1 MITTYYNHKPLAFG
15 QPIFR
20 QTMDPVWR
28 ASWMIHKPSEML
40 RSCEIM
46 WDIWIMKRNAISI
59 HFHPF
64 PTSHFR
70 CSWQVTCSCMCPL
83 NPLEAMKLCS
93 AKPAVFQGGL
103 KTWEA
108 SRGQA
113 CYPCLVAGRVCLH
126 RRRHQKTLGWFGSL
140 GSAVDFHI
148 VTMFI
153 ICRSCRSWALIGVDG
168 GWWLMGA
175 NHRLWADYLA
185 I

>member
-1 MITTYYNHKPLAFG
+1 MITTMNDWLLGSLFSDKRWTRYEGL
-15 QPIFR
+15 
-20 QTMDPVWR
+20 WR
-28 ASWMIHKPSEML
+28 ACWMIHKPSEIL

-64 PTSHFR
+64 PSISHI
-70 CSWQVTCSCMCPL
+70 SLPL
-83 NPLEAMKLCS
+83 FLAGDLFLY
-93 AKPAVFQGGL
+93 VFQGGL
-103 KTWEA
+103 KAWEA

-153 ICRSCRSWALIGVDG
+153 ICHSSRSCALIGVDG
-168 GWWLMGA
+168 GWWWMMVDGGK
-175 NHRLWADYLA
+175 NRLWIDYLA

>member
-93 AKPAVFQGGL
+93 AKQAVFQGGL

-168 GWWLMGA
+168 GWWLMMVDGG
-175 NHRLWADYLA
+175 
-185 I
+185 